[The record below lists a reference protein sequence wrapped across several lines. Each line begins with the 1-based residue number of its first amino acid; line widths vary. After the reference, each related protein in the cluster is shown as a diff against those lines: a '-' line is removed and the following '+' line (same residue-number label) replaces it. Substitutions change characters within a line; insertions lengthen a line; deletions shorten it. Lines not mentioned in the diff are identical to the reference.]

1 MPAASEAGRTA
12 TGNGRSGRLSQEQ
25 LDRLIVAHQ
34 KFLDGQS
41 GGARAILRNIQCAE
55 LDLGGRRLS
64 DADFTGAD
72 VRGAVL
78 LNAVAERVSFY
89 CADLRGVD
97 GRGANLRRADL
108 RGASLREA
116 CLEGACLDEAD
127 LRAAMLSNADG
138 AGRPA
143 GDPARAGGAPHSVD
157 FAECSLKGARMNGA
171 KLKGANFRGANL
183 HRADFKNAQIEGACF
198 DNAVLTGVRIEDM
211 RIDPERLKSCL
222 RDPGAEAK
230 ARAAELLERLRLVGV
245 WIRSGGQEGGPAVL
259 DGEDLRPLG
268 KAFVRARLTAT
279 SARSVCAVGVNFT
292 GAHLQ
297 GARFDGADLRD
308 ACFRDA
314 DLRGASFA
322 GANLGHARFGGAALG
337 PLSLPNGKVRPVD
350 FTGARMIGVEP
361 PEGFAAQPDASP
373 QNG

>member
-1 MPAASEAGRTA
+1 MPAAPEARKA
-12 TGNGRSGRLSQEQ
+12 TTGSGRSGRLSQEQ

-41 GGARAILRNIQCAE
+41 GGARAILRNIQCPE

-127 LRAAMLSNADG
+127 LRAATLSNADG
-138 AGRPA
+138 EGR
-143 GDPARAGGAPHSVD
+143 RAGGVSSSVD

-183 HRADFKNAQIEGACF
+183 HKADFKNAQIEGACF
-198 DNAVLTGVRIEDM
+198 ENAVLTGVRIEDM

-222 RDPGAEAK
+222 RDPSAEAK
-230 ARAAELLERLRLVGV
+230 AKAVELLERLRLVGV

-279 SARSVCAVGVNFT
+279 SARNVCAVGVDFT

-361 PEGFAAQPDASP
+361 PDPSRLQ
-373 QNG
+373 